1 MKHVLIIGATRGIG
15 RAITT
20 AFLDG
25 GYAVSVI
32 SRRKNPEPGNSSS
45 GVSQWTVDITDARRR
60 SRILDHIIRERGRLT
75 HLVFA
80 QRYRGAADDW
90 SGEVETSL
98 TATKDIIDH
107 LANAFGNAPEKSIAM
122 VSSIASG
129 LIADE
134 QPLSYHVAKAGLV
147 QMARYY
153 AVVLGAKGIRVNSV
167 SPGVVLKDEARDF
180 YRRNKKL
187 RDLYKTI
194 LPSGRM
200 ITAAEIAQVVVF
212 LCGPKAISING
223 QNIIADGGLSLQWQ
237 ESLTRRATMKHLAIT
252 RRRRRS

>member
-1 MKHVLIIGATRGIG
+1 MIIGATKGIG
-15 RAITT
+15 RSVAN
-20 AFLDG
+20 AFVDE

-32 SRRKNPEPGNSSS
+32 GRHKTPGTASSS
-45 GVSQWTVDITDARRR
+45 GRLRHWAVDLTDAMRRAQVVDR
-60 SRILDHIIRERGRLT
+60 IIRERGRLT

-80 QRYRGAADDW
+80 QRYRGAADAW
-90 SGEVETSL
+90 VGEIETSL
-98 TATKDIIDH
+98 TATKETIDQ
-107 LANAFGNAPEKSIAM
+107 LAKAFDNAPENSIVI
-122 VSSIASG
+122 VSSIASQ

-153 AVVLGAKGIRVNSV
+153 AVALGARGIRVNCV
-167 SPGVVLKDEARDF
+167 SPGMVLKDEARDF

-187 RDLYKTI
+187 RNLYRTI

-200 ITAAEIAQVVVF
+200 NTAGEVAQVVVF
-212 LCGPKAISING
+212 LCSPKAISING

-237 ESLTRRATMKHLAIT
+237 ESLTRRATLKHFAIT
-252 RRRRRS
+252 RKPR